1 MYVCMYVCMYV
12 YIYIHYMVPN
22 VTGDVGKQQHIQT
35 IPVFVEFGHLP
46 LEIAGIPAVE
56 GQRGKL

>member
-1 MYVCMYVCMYV
+1 MLCMYVC
-12 YIYIHYMVPN
+12 IDYMVPN